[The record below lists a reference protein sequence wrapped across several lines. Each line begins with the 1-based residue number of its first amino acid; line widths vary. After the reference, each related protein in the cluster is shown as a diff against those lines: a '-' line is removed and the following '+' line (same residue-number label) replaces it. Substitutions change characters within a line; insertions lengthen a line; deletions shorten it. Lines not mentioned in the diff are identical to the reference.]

1 MSTNTKIEY
10 ADATINWW
18 AGCTQISPACDNCYA
33 KPFAK
38 RLFGVDW
45 GTDAPRRQFQG
56 AYASLMALDRKAK
69 RLGRQLV
76 VFHNSLSDFFDNTV
90 PVQWRYAAMGGIVDT
105 PNLIHLLVTKR
116 IGNAAA
122 MLEQAFR
129 AVTSQREGWADNVLP
144 NVWLIATI
152 SNQAEADRDITKLLA
167 TPAAKRGLSMEPLL
181 GPVSLRWL
189 AAFPENAP
197 TTAQHPSG
205 ITNHLDGLR
214 RLDWVIVGANAR
226 PMHPDWVRNLRD
238 ECQEAGVPFFFKQ
251 WGEWLP
257 GQNEMHAI
265 GRKVAHHQDGSWGAT
280 ETKITPTN
288 YVSWDESGRMHLG
301 TLFDKPFRLK
311 AWAERVGKKAAGR
324 LLDGRTWD
332 EVPA

>member
-1 MSTNTKIEY
+1 MSTDTKIEY

-18 AGCTQISPACDNCYA
+18 AGCTPISPACDNCYA

-69 RLGRQLV
+69 RLGRPLV
-76 VFHNSLSDFFDNTV
+76 VFHNSLSDFFDNAV

-116 IGNAAA
+116 IGNASA

-152 SNQAEADRDITKLLA
+152 STQAEADRDIAKLLA

-181 GPVSLRWL
+181 GRVSLRWL

-197 TTAQHPSG
+197 TTAQHPSDT
-205 ITNHLDGLR
+205 TNHMDGLR
-214 RLDWVIVGANAR
+214 RLDWVIVGGESGANAR
-226 PMHPDWVRNLRD
+226 PMHPDWVRSLRD
-238 ECQEAGVPFFFKQ
+238 QCQAAGVPFFFKQ
-251 WGEWLP
+251 WGEWVPRSACYHKFADGTCLSDIDP
-257 GQNEMHAI
+257 SAKKWPCIRLTEHGNNGRDLAHSGEGDHAYM
-265 GRKVAHHQDGSWGAT
+265 Q
-280 ETKITPTN
+280 
-288 YVSWDESGRMHLG
+288 
-301 TLFDKPFRLK
+301 
-311 AWAERVGKKAAGR
+311 RVGKKAAGR
-324 LLDGRTWD
+324 LLDGREWNG
-332 EVPA
+332 VPA